1 MNTVVNS
8 MSESILEHK
17 HLIEQD
23 LSSAEHRKALM
34 HALYKDSKLNR
45 QVHQYVLKN
54 GGNKSDAH
62 DVLSDA
68 IIGFVLALSKGKLET
83 IMHTPDAYF
92 AGVVKYSWFGILRKR
107 KRLVN
112 RDRLNGEMTDIK
124 VESHQ
129 IGVKIQLEKL
139 LKTLEPKC
147 REVLRLWSLNYKMRE
162 IALRMSYSSEQM
174 AKKKK
179 YLCLKRLKEILDRM
193 PALKRELK
201 DR

>member
-1 MNTVVNS
+1 
-8 MSESILEHK
+8 
-17 HLIEQD
+17 
-23 LSSAEHRKALM
+23 
-34 HALYKDSKLNR
+34 
-45 QVHQYVLKN
+45 
-54 GGNKSDAH
+54 
-62 DVLSDA
+62 
-68 IIGFVLALSKGKLET
+68 
-83 IMHTPDAYF
+83 
-92 AGVVKYSWFGILRKR
+92 
-107 KRLVN
+107 
-112 RDRLNGEMTDIK
+112 MTDIK